1 MSLLSTASPW
11 DSKDSCCPKPKS
23 SRRKNCST
31 SNESAIERSVKMNEE
46 NAKRVNDLLNNM
58 NNVSADNDG
67 KHLGNFHPP
76 PPPQISDTDKTKT
89 TDFTNPFKNEPGSE
103 LNLQVYEPIDH
114 TVQEGFTGNTV
125 LKQPT
130 ARYEDSYKGNLT
142 ELVKPYMAAATASSL
157 GNGSGGHI
165 NNDKV
170 LEKLNYMI
178 QLLEEQQHE
187 QTQHITE
194 EFLLYT
200 FLGVFVIYIVD
211 SFSRA
216 GKYIR

>member
-11 DSKDSCCPKPKS
+11 DSKDSCCIKPK
-23 SRRKNCST
+23 SRRKNCSA
-31 SNESAIERSVKMNEE
+31 SSESAIERSVKINEE
-46 NAKRVNDLLNNM
+46 NSKRVNDLLNNM
-58 NNVSADNDG
+58 KNVSPDNDG

-89 TDFTNPFKNEPGSE
+89 TEFTSPFKKEVSPN
-103 LNLQVYEPIDH
+103 LNLHIYEGIDH

-130 ARYEDSYKGNLT
+130 ARYQDSYKSNLT
-142 ELVKPYMAAATASSL
+142 ELVKPYMTATIASSVNDL
-157 GNGSGGHI
+157 GVN